1 MFREPLLVAFL
12 KRWNS
17 SQSVE
22 LTLGLVLTL
31 FLGAVIFS
39 GIRVHEDD
47 TGWPVA
53 VCILNVLS
61 LSLLFADCW
70 FFGFGRFESL
80 LLVMLF
86 DSVSTVGNIVMCFVG
101 DLYLR
106 ALSSIM
112 LIFSFSAKGIFISYL
127 LSTILRIIIDLP
139 ARDGD

>member
-1 MFREPLLVAFL
+1 MVQEPLLVSFL

-22 LTLGLVLTL
+22 LTLGVVFTL

-47 TGWPVA
+47 SGWPIA

-61 LSLLFADCW
+61 LALLIVDVW
-70 FFGFGRFESL
+70 FFSFGRFESL

-86 DSVSTVGNIVMCFVG
+86 DSVSTVGSIVMCFVG
-101 DLYLR
+101 DIYLR

-112 LIFSFSAKGIFISYL
+112 LIFSFSAKGILLSYL
-127 LSTILRIIIDLP
+127 LSTIVRIVIDLP
-139 ARDGD
+139 ERDDE